1 MGSRKSLLLVPFV
14 LLAVMPERPAASRPA
29 GSLKPS
35 FVAQQLM
42 TAIVGIKRWS
52 AFLYG
57 LPAGPARCEFSQTI
71 TDNGDGSFSVVQR
84 DEQCAVTEATSF
96 PDGSFVKDVDYPGSM
111 REHVTGQTSD
121 FLQEP
126 NLFPQR
132 YDIHHTLSDG
142 NSADYQVHLDLVE
155 DFGFIFVAREEYAG
169 QFRLGRKAI
178 PFTFA
183 HSNDLIDPVPD
194 QFHVSMPGDTVLDM
208 AIPFDFNTFAG
219 PDFAQP
225 TTGTLTL
232 KGKPL
237 SFVLTSDDPTAA
249 RPRWTRLVVGSAEP
263 QSVDALHGEFLL
275 EPDYGGRGQMFRGN
289 RLDFA
294 TRWNGNAVARVLL
307 PNGQVT
313 QAGPTAG
320 ILDFA
325 LLRWSGLASVSGPV
339 PGVR

>member
-1 MGSRKSLLLVPFV
+1 MRGGKSFFLVPFV
-14 LLAVMPERPAASRPA
+14 LLALTPGRPAASRPA

-52 AFLYG
+52 GFLYG
-57 LPAGPARCEFSQTI
+57 LPTGPAQCEFSQTI
-71 TDNGDGSFSVVQR
+71 TDNGDGTFSVVQR

-96 PDGSFVKDVDYPGSM
+96 PDGSFEKDVTYPGKL
-111 REHVTGQTSD
+111 REHVTGKTSD

-132 YDIHHTLSDG
+132 YAIHHTLNNG
-142 NSADYQVHLDLVE
+142 NSAEYEVHLDLQE
-155 DFGFIFVAREEYAG
+155 EFGFVFVAREQYAG
-169 QFRLGRKAI
+169 EFRLGRKAL
-178 PFTFA
+178 PFTFT
-183 HSNDLIDPVPD
+183 HSNDLFDPVPD
-194 QFHVSMPGDTVLDM
+194 QFHVTMPGDTILDL
-208 AIPFDFNTFAG
+208 AVPFDFNTFAG

-237 SFVLTSDDPTAA
+237 TFTLISDDPAAA
-249 RPRWTRLVVGSAEP
+249 RPRWTRLVVGAEDQP
-263 QSVDALHGEFLL
+263 TNNALHGEFVLD
-275 EPDYGGRGQMFRGN
+275 PDYGGRGQMFRGE
-289 RLDFA
+289 RLEFA

-313 QAGPTAG
+313 QSGPTAG
-320 ILDFA
+320 ILDFS